1 MLIIDGEHEFDQNV
15 LTLGNN
21 FRIEYEQFLEVSNG
35 DHYAMVLIKN
45 AIIATKGNR
54 YLKV

>member
-1 MLIIDGEHEFDQNV
+1 LIIDGEHEFDQNV